1 MIKFDCKTIS
11 AVLLLQSR
19 SELSAKFNLK
29 LQFIVMIFILVILS
43 PENTSCFVM
52 LELIL
57 ISLV

>member
-11 AVLLLQSR
+11 AVFLLQSR

-29 LQFIVMIFILVILS
+29 LQFIVIIFIGVILS
-43 PENTSCFVM
+43 RENTSCFVM

>member
-11 AVLLLQSR
+11 AVFLLQSR

-29 LQFIVMIFILVILS
+29 LQFTVIIFIGVILS
-43 PENTSCFVM
+43 RENTLCFVM

>member
-11 AVLLLQSR
+11 AVFLLQSR
-19 SELSAKFNLK
+19 SELSVKSNLK
-29 LQFIVMIFILVILS
+29 LQFIVIIFIGVILS
-43 PENTSCFVM
+43 RENTSCFVM

>member
-29 LQFIVMIFILVILS
+29 LQFIVMIFIGVILS